1 MVVLTAR
8 RIGLVGCVKK
18 KTVVPMAAR
27 DLYLSALF
35 LGRRP
40 FVERSCGEWWILSA
54 KHGLVH
60 PDEVLAPY
68 DVTLKDASRP
78 ARKDWSEQLLSTIDK
93 RIRPEPDDV
102 FEIHAGAEYREF
114 GLTAGLLAR
123 GCLIENPT
131 EGLGLGKQLQFYSN
145 A

>member
-18 KTVVPMAAR
+18 KTVVPRAAK

-35 LGRRP
+35 LGRRS

-131 EGLGLGKQLQFYSN
+131 EGLRLGEQLQFYSN

>member
-1 MVVLTAR
+1 MTAR

-18 KTVVPMAAR
+18 KTVVPRAAK

-35 LGRRP
+35 LGRQS

-68 DVTLKDASRP
+68 DVTLKDAGRP

-93 RIRPEPDDV
+93 RIRPEPGDV

-131 EGLGLGKQLQFYSN
+131 EGLRLGEQLQFYSN

>member
-1 MVVLTAR
+1 MVLTPR

-18 KTVVPMAAR
+18 KTVVPRAAK

-35 LGRRP
+35 LGRRS

>member
-1 MVVLTAR
+1 MTAR

-18 KTVVPMAAR
+18 KTVVPRAAK

-35 LGRRP
+35 LGRQS

-131 EGLGLGKQLQFYSN
+131 EGLRLGEQLQFYSN